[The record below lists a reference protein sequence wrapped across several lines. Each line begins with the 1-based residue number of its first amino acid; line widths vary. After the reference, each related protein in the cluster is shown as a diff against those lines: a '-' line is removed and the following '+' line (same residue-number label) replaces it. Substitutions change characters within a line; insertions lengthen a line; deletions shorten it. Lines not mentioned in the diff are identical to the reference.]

1 MYDSNIDRKIKRQQ
15 LEQYSA
21 QRKVDQTVVKV
32 IASVTN
38 VNMDIFEKE
47 GDVTVCELWD
57 EVRQEG
63 RTEGRIEGRIEGKA
77 EGEKKGED
85 KLAKLINKLMNE
97 KRFDDVTRATTDA
110 EYRKTLYTEYKI
122 NA

>member
-1 MYDSNIDRKIKRQQ
+1 
-15 LEQYSA
+15 
-21 QRKVDQTVVKV
+21 
-32 IASVTN
+32 
-38 VNMDIFEKE
+38 MDIFEKE

-63 RTEGRIEGRIEGKA
+63 RAEGRAKGRIEGRAEGEKK
-77 EGEKKGED
+77 GEKKGED

-97 KRFDDVTRATTDA
+97 NRFDDVTRATTDA

>member
-38 VNMDIFEKE
+38 VNMDIFKKE
-47 GDVTVCELWD
+47 GDVSVCELWD
-57 EVRQEG
+57 EVRQ
-63 RTEGRIEGRIEGKA
+63 